1 MVEAMSDNELRP
13 AARDL
18 LDVARTART
27 PSEQHRERA
36 YQALVA
42 GLGGTAAVGTAKVAS
57 AAAKVAAKSTFA
69 WLKWALPAALVMSG
83 GAGAYV
89 WSSREPA
96 PPAPAAQVAPKAP
109 PAAPVAEPTPV
120 NEEPV
125 ALPSAAP
132 DAESK
137 PAQPALPSPK
147 PSAKPSGDAL
157 VQELSLLHEALAAS
171 RSGNAARALELAR
184 EHARQYPASRLGI
197 ERSAIEVRSLCSLGR
212 PAEAR
217 KVADRLRARAPSS
230 PVSAALKDTCVG
242 K

>member
-1 MVEAMSDNELRP
+1 MVETMSDNELRP

-27 PSEQHRERA
+27 PSDQHRERA

-42 GLGGTAAVGTAKVAS
+42 GLGGTAAVGTAKVA
-57 AAAKVAAKSTFA
+57 AAAAKSTFA
-69 WLKWALPAALVMSG
+69 WLKWALPAALAMSV

-96 PPAPAAQVAPKAP
+96 PPAQVAPKAP
-109 PAAPVAEPTPV
+109 PAAPVALPAPIDAA
-120 NEEPV
+120 P
-125 ALPSAAP
+125 AIPQPSAVP
-132 DAESK
+132 DAEIK
-137 PAQPALPSPK
+137 PAQPMPK
-147 PSAKPSGDAL
+147 ASAKPSGDAL

-171 RSGNAARALELAR
+171 RSGNAARALTLAR

>member
-1 MVEAMSDNELRP
+1 MVETMSDNELRP
-13 AARDL
+13 AARSL

-27 PSEQHRERA
+27 PSDRHRERA

-42 GLGGTAAVGTAKVAS
+42 GLGGTAAVGTSKVAA

-69 WLKWALPAALVMSG
+69 WLKWALPAALVMSA
-83 GAGAYV
+83 GAGTYV

-96 PPAPAAQVAPKAP
+96 PPAPAAKVAPKASP
-109 PAAPVAEPTPV
+109 VAAAAPVAE
-120 NEEPV
+120 EPPA
-125 ALPSAAP
+125 ALPSALP
-132 DAESK
+132 DAETK
-137 PAQPALPSPK
+137 PTPASPK
-147 PSAKPSGDAL
+147 ASAKPSGDAL

-184 EHARQYPASRLGI
+184 EHARKYPASRLGI

-212 PAEAR
+212 PVEAR
-217 KVADRLRARAPSS
+217 KVADGLRARAPGS